1 MDTPVVEV
9 IAGKYRLLRKLG
21 QGGMGSVWYAE
32 HLTLHSPVA
41 IKLIDPSIADNAEAL
56 GRFLREA
63 QSAASLRS
71 PHVVQILDHGVDN
84 GIPYIAMELLDGE
97 SLADRLERVRRLS
110 PQDTARVL
118 VQVARAIGRAH
129 EAGIVHRDLKPD
141 NIYLVRNDDDE
152 IAKVL
157 DFGIA
162 KSSAGGLGGAVGG
175 ATRTGAVLGT
185 PYYMSPEQA
194 EGAKTLDGR
203 ADLWAM
209 GVIAW
214 ECLLGSRPFDE
225 ETLGSLLLAICARPI
240 PIPSQRGPIPPGFD
254 EWFARA
260 CSRDVSQ
267 RYGTA
272 RDLAADLRQIC
283 EGGAAL
289 SGNYSATP
297 NSMGG
302 PPRTTGGFGNTPQQ
316 PSLRSATAPAV
327 SVQSVPG
334 FASTQMERPAGVP
347 APSKTGLVITLALV
361 GLLVVGGGAVAWS
374 RLSGNSSAAVASASA
389 STASAAAPPSAPS
402 TPQPAV
408 TPAPLPVVTA
418 APAAS
423 EPAAV
428 PAPSPQPKAG
438 GALSRALA
446 AKLRAGAAHPVAA
459 AAATPPAPAP
469 PTPAP
474 APAPAPKP
482 AAPDNRVNLGI

>member
-1 MDTPVVEV
+1 VDAPPTEI

-97 SLADRLERVRRLS
+97 SLADRLTRVGRLS
-110 PQDTARVL
+110 SGETGRVL
-118 VQVARAIGRAH
+118 QQVARAIGRAH

-141 NIYLVRNDDDE
+141 NIYLVRNDDEE

-162 KSSAGGLGGAVGG
+162 KSNAHGLGASVGG
-175 ATRTGAVLGT
+175 GTRTGAVLGT

-203 ADLWAM
+203 ADIWAM
-209 GVIAW
+209 GVIAF

-240 PIPSQRGPIPPGFD
+240 PIPSQRGPVPVGFD

-260 CSRDVSQ
+260 CSRDVAQ
-267 RYGTA
+267 RYAGA
-272 RDLAADLRQIC
+272 RDAAADLRQIC
-283 EGGAAL
+283 DGALGTTA
-289 SGNYSATP
+289 NH
-297 NSMGG
+297 G
-302 PPRTTGGFGNTPQQ
+302 PPSVSSGAPGSQTPAPRFANGN
-316 PSLRSATAPAV
+316 SDLVSAV
-327 SVQSVPG
+327 SGQSVPG
-334 FASTQMERPAGVP
+334 FSSTQIDEPAGVP
-347 APSKTGLVITLALV
+347 KKSSGGPALV
-361 GLLVVGGGAVAWS
+361 LAAVGILVVGGGVLAWT
-374 RLSGNSSAAVASASA
+374 RLSSSPSAAASASA
-389 STASAAAPPSAPS
+389 NSTPSAPLVASALAPAVPSITPPPVVSVAAPIAEPAVAATTTTTATKPGGSHLAAPARPHGPAAPHPPAAPPP
-402 TPQPAV
+402 
-408 TPAPLPVVTA
+408 A
-418 APAAS
+418 APA
-423 EPAAV
+423 PTV
-428 PAPSPQPKAG
+428 PAKP
-438 GALSRALA
+438 
-446 AKLRAGAAHPVAA
+446 
-459 AAATPPAPAP
+459 PPA
-469 PTPAP
+469 
-474 APAPAPKP
+474 
-482 AAPDNRVNLGI
+482 DNRVNLGI